1 MQTVTQMLACASRCI
16 TRMSACALLLLS
28 FWTTSAAHAQTLQP
42 DNDQIEE
49 EAPITITAPRIRMEE
64 KSLAGTVTVITR
76 SDIERTGA
84 QNLIDLIIREPGIF
98 VARKGQLGFG
108 GNVRV
113 RGLGGDPPT
122 ELLVT
127 VNGHPNFMGIMGHI
141 LPAAYLL
148 DNVERIEILRGPA
161 SALFGSMGMG
171 GVINIVTRKPTEAR
185 QLLTKVDYGTYATKQ
200 AETSVSGTSGRWGYL
215 LGWSSRVTDG
225 SHPYAWFSSDGY
237 SLAVENNLSRS
248 LSAKLTV
255 GAVLYSNLDQREVQ
269 DKINAGQTPV
279 GLEQNFDRRD
289 YDLTFDWT
297 KDGAPVAMLKLYAA
311 RGDHNFQDGY
321 HSKDYVRGIQSNVS
335 VLSTSRSQATV
346 GIDVQRYGGTIY
358 SPKPLAARFGRTE
371 TAAFTTLRHDLG
383 VRDHIGLGLR
393 WMKPEEFGHYLLPQI
408 GYWRNVSSEVTL
420 RASARRGYRI
430 PSFRELYLFKTN
442 NPALQPERLWQYEVG
457 INQRRP
463 GGLEL
468 DLALFAARAQG
479 LITLS
484 PRIPPVPDMP
494 ALQWHNSP
502 ATTIKGV
509 EASVR
514 HRPTQGLR
522 GYANFTVL
530 DPGALRAGNMRR
542 KLSLGLDWV
551 HPQWRLYGD
560 LTWVSGLYGFDAKN
574 RLVRLRSFWV
584 AQAKIVR
591 PLRGGLEA
599 YLVVDNL
606 FNTSYRT
613 DAAYPFPMPGRQVR
627 VGLQNVLR

>member
-1 MQTVTQMLACASRCI
+1 M
-16 TRMSACALLLLS
+16 ALLPAIS
-28 FWTTSAAHAQTLQP
+28 THAQA
-42 DNDQIEE
+42 IEPAQGEIVE
-49 EAPITITAPRIRMEE
+49 EAPVTITAPRIRLEE

-84 QNLIDLIIREPGIF
+84 QNLMDLIVREPGIF

-161 SALFGSMGMG
+161 SALFGTMGMG
-171 GVINIVTRKPTEAR
+171 GVINIVTRRPTEAR
-185 QLLTKVDYGTYATKQ
+185 QLSAKADYGTYATRQ

-225 SHPYAWFSSDGY
+225 NHPYAWFSSDGY
-237 SLAVENNLSRS
+237 SLVLENNLSRS
-248 LSAKLTV
+248 LSARLSAGATV
-255 GAVLYSNLDQREVQ
+255 YSNLDQSDVQ
-269 DKINAGQTPV
+269 NKINAGQTPT

-297 KDGAPVAMLKLYAA
+297 RDGASVGMLKLYGA

-321 HSKDYVRGIQSNVS
+321 HSKDYVRGVQSNIS
-335 VLSTSRSQATV
+335 VLNTSRSQATL
-346 GIDVQRYGGTIY
+346 GLDIQRYGGTIY
-358 SPKPLAARFGRTE
+358 SPKALATRFGRTE
-371 TAAFTTLRHDLG
+371 TSVFSTLRYDLG
-383 VRDHIGLGLR
+383 TRDHVGLGLR
-393 WMKPEEFGHYLLPQI
+393 WVKPEEFSHYLLPQV
-408 GYWRNVSSEVTL
+408 GYWRNLNPEVTL
-420 RASARRGYRI
+420 RASARRGYRV
-430 PSFRELYLFKTN
+430 PSFRELYLFKVN
-442 NPALQPERLWQYEVG
+442 NPLLQPERLWQYEVG
-457 INQRRP
+457 INQRRA

-468 DLALFAARAQG
+468 DLALFSTRAQG
-479 LITLS
+479 LIVMS
-484 PRIPPVPDMP
+484 PRIPPVQDMP

-502 ATTIKGV
+502 ATTIKGI

-514 HRPTQGLR
+514 HRPIQGLG

-530 DPGALRAGNMRR
+530 DPGAVRAGNMHR
-542 KLSLGLDWV
+542 KLSLGIDWV
-551 HPQWRLYGD
+551 HAQWRLYGD

-574 RLVRLRSFWV
+574 ALVRLRSFWV

-591 PLRGGLEA
+591 PLRSGLEA

-613 DAAYPFPMPGRQVR
+613 DAAYPFPMPGRQIR
-627 VGLQNVLR
+627 VGLQNTLR